1 MTPWLSVVGIGED
14 GLAGLSAAAR
24 TLVDTAEVL
33 IGGERHL
40 ALVPADGRE
49 RLVWPSP
56 LTALVEE
63 IMRRRGRPLCVL
75 ASGDPMDYGIGVTLA
90 RQIDP
95 AEMTVIPAPGAFALA
110 CARLGWARA
119 GVETVTLHGRPAAL
133 LNACIQPDARLL
145 ILSENGTTPAVV
157 AALLR
162 GRGYGVSRMV
172 VLEHMGGPRER
183 RIEGYAGTG
192 AKSGRPISTR
202 SRWNAWLR
210 RMRRCCRARPACR
223 TRLSGMTGN

>member
-95 AEMTVIPAPGAFALA
+95 AEMTVIPAPGAGRGRNRDA
-110 CARLGWARA
+110 ARPAGGAAECLYPAR
-119 GVETVTLHGRPAAL
+119 RPAADPVGKRYDSGGGGGVAARARL
-133 LNACIQPDARLL
+133 WRQPD
-145 ILSENGTTPAVV
+145 
-157 AALLR
+157 
-162 GRGYGVSRMV
+162 GR
-172 VLEHMGGPRER
+172 
-183 RIEGYAGTG
+183 AGTY
-192 AKSGRPISTR
+192 GR
-202 SRWNAWLR
+202 A
-210 RMRRCCRARPACR
+210 A
-223 TRLSGMTGN
+223 